1 MKQGKH
7 VILCVDDDQDFLDS
21 MRTIMESNNYV
32 VETANSGEEGVRKY
46 RARRPDFVIV
56 DLMMEEVDSGTNFVK
71 EIKALGPTPPIFML
85 SSVGDG
91 LNLSTD
97 YAQLGLT
104 GVLQKP
110 INPQTLLA
118 TLEAKLGK

>member
-1 MKQGKH
+1 MRKGKH

-21 MRTIMESNNYV
+21 MKIIIESSNYIV
-32 VETANSGEEGVRKY
+32 DTANSAEEGLRRYK
-46 RARRPDFVIV
+46 AERPDLVIV
-56 DLMMEEVDSGTNFVK
+56 DLMMEEVDSGTNLVK
-71 EIKALGPTPPIFML
+71 EIKALGPTPPIYML

-97 YAQLGLT
+97 YSQLGLS

-110 INPQTLLA
+110 INPQVLLSA
-118 TLEAKLGK
+118 LKARLGK